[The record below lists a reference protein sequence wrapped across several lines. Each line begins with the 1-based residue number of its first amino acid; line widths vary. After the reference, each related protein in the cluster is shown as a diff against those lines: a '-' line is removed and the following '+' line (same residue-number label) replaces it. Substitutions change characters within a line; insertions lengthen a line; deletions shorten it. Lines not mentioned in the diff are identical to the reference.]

1 MLFRSPEGF
10 LPLINADV
18 APEGSII
25 AEMNAAGE
33 GKNADRR
40 FVWNMMALYTPIVE
54 QLNAICRGEQTPE
67 GAANEINALW
77 EAELAK

>member
-1 MLFRSPEGF
+1 
-10 LPLINADV
+10 
-18 APEGSII
+18 
-25 AEMNAAGE
+25 MNATGE